1 MKEKNLV
8 VEKLEE
14 ASNSRKDNSFLTL
27 NCYSKRMPK
36 LNVLVAGSTGFI
48 GVQLIKLLVKHSKVK
63 IKYLCGNSSVGKTI
77 SSYEKSLSSKVL
89 PKITKYDKSFLK
101 NIDLI
106 FTALPN
112 GGSQDI
118 SNDLLDH
125 NVLIDLAA
133 DFRLNKASDYLKW
146 YKQKHRA
153 VKNIN
158 KSIYSLPEINGDKV
172 KKFNIIGCPGC
183 YPTSILLPLIPLVKK
198 DLIKTDNIIIDS
210 KSGYSGAGRGVYDK
224 YKYKNLYES
233 LSAYGV
239 GFHRHNSE
247 IQQEI
252 DSYTKNKFSFTF
264 TPHLTPMFRG
274 ILSTI
279 YVDLN
284 KNVNIKKL
292 EKTLNTEYS
301 KTRFVKILR
310 TNSLLSTNDVINTN
324 NCSIS
329 ICKTKYKNRVIIL
342 SAIDNLIKGGA
353 GQAIQNMN
361 IKFGFNET
369 EGLKWNILFYH

>member
-1 MKEKNLV
+1 MKEKNLA

-14 ASNSRKDNSFLTL
+14 ASNSQKDNSFLTL
-27 NCYSKRMPK
+27 NCYNKKMPK

-48 GVQLIKLLVKHSKVK
+48 GVQLIKLLVKHSDVK
-63 IKYLCGNSSVGKTI
+63 IKYLCGKSSVGKNI
-77 SSYEKSLSSKVL
+77 SSYDKSLSSKKL
-89 PKITKYDKSFLK
+89 PKIVKYDKSFLK
-101 NIDLI
+101 NIDLV

-112 GGSQDI
+112 GEAQDI
-118 SNDLLDH
+118 SNNLLDH

-146 YKQKHRA
+146 YKQKHRS
-153 VKNIN
+153 VRNIK
-158 KSIYSLPEINGDKV
+158 KSIYSLPEINGNKV
-172 KKFNIIGCPGC
+172 KNFNIIGCPGC

-198 DLIKTDNIIIDS
+198 NLIKINNVIIDS
-210 KSGYSGAGRGVYDK
+210 KSGYSGAGRGVHKK
-224 YKYKNLYES
+224 YKDKNLYES

-252 DSYTKNKFSFTF
+252 DNYTKKKFSFTF

-284 KNVNIKKL
+284 KGVNIKNL
-292 EKTLNTEYS
+292 ETALHSEYS
-301 KTRFVKILR
+301 KSRFVKILK
-310 TNSLLSTNDVINTN
+310 TNTLLSTNDIINTN
-324 NCSIS
+324 NCSIA
-329 ICKTKYKNRVIIL
+329 ICKTRYKDRVIIL
-342 SAIDNLIKGGA
+342 SVIDNLIKGGA

-361 IKFGFNET
+361 LKFNFP
-369 EGLKWNILFYH
+369 EGKGL

>member
-1 MKEKNLV
+1 
-8 VEKLEE
+8 
-14 ASNSRKDNSFLTL
+14 
-27 NCYSKRMPK
+27 MPK
-36 LNVLVAGSTGFI
+36 LNVLVAGSSGYI
-48 GVQLIKLLVKHSKVK
+48 GVQLIKLLIKHKNIK
-63 IKYLCGNSSVGKTI
+63 IKYICGNSSVGKNI
-77 SSYEKSLSSKVL
+77 SSYERTLSNKNL
-89 PKITKYDKSFLK
+89 PKIIRYNKSLLK
-101 NIDLI
+101 DVDLI

-112 GGSQDI
+112 GESQDI
-118 SNDLLDH
+118 SNDLLRN
-125 NVLIDLAA
+125 NVLIDLSA

-146 YKQKHRA
+146 YKQKHRS
-153 VKNIN
+153 VKNIK
-158 KSIYSLPEINGDKV
+158 KSIYSLPEIKGSKI

-198 DLIKTDNIIIDS
+198 NLIKTENVIIDS
-210 KSGYSGAGRGVYDK
+210 KSGYSGAGRKIHNK
-224 YKYKNLYES
+224 YKGNILYES

-252 DSYTKNKFSFTF
+252 DTYTKKKFSFTF

-279 YVDLN
+279 YIDLN
-284 KNVNIKKL
+284 KGINIKKL
-292 EKTLNTEYS
+292 ENVLKSEYS
-301 KTRFVKILR
+301 KSRFVKILKP
-310 TNSLLSTNDVINTN
+310 NAPLSTNSVINTN
-324 NCSIS
+324 NCYIS

-361 IKFGFNET
+361 LRFNFPT
-369 EGLKWNILFYH
+369 KRGL